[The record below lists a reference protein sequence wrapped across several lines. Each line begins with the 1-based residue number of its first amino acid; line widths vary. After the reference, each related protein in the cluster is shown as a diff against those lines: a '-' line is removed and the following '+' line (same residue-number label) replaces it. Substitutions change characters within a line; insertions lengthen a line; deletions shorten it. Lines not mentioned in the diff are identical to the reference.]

1 MGARKKTRRRSKIGA
16 MKKQTVGKVLTTGA
30 GVAAGIVVAKL
41 IVNNISILKNNALFG
56 AGVQIVGATVLS
68 GMKGDMFKNAAA
80 GMGATGIVSL
90 LNATA
95 PQVTQSLG
103 IAGIS
108 GVGAPYAIDAPS
120 VVTPGIAGRYNG
132 VGITKTANGL
142 LINN

>member
-1 MGARKKTRRRSKIGA
+1 MGARKNSRRRSKIGA

-68 GMKGDMFKNAAA
+68 GMKGDMFRNAAA

-108 GVGAPYAIDAPS
+108 GVPYAIDAPS

-132 VGITKTANGL
+132 VEVTKTANGL